1 VRVGDTVSC
10 HVTAERPGA
19 DLQTLWNYGMLL
31 AEIGLPPGVDVDR
44 QSLED
49 ARMESG
55 YALNHYDILPDRIL
69 CYVWPHTGAV
79 NFSFRFRPRMAMRAK
94 TAPSLLYDYYNP
106 AARAEVAPVEFRVSP
121 K

>member
-1 VRVGDTVSC
+1 
-10 HVTAERPGA
+10 
-19 DLQTLWNYGMLL
+19 MML

-49 ARMESG
+49 AKKESG
-55 YALNHYDILPDRIL
+55 YALSHYDILPDRIL
-69 CYVWPHTGAV
+69 CYVWPREGESGGVLRLDGAGAV
-79 NFSFRFRPRMAMRAK
+79 NFSFRFRARMAMRAK

-106 AARAEVAPVEFRVSP
+106 AARVEVAPLEFRVSP